1 MSLRS
6 NPHCIAFHAKSLLRL
21 WQRARRV
28 GGLALNVSFMSLR
41 SKLEAFS
48 KASETAAEILILSVP
63 KGKDLS

>member
-6 NPHCIAFHAKSLLRL
+6 KPHCIAFHAKSLLRL

-28 GGLALNVSFMSLR
+28 VGLALNVFLMSLR

-48 KASETAAEILILSVP
+48 KASETAAEILNLSVP
-63 KGKDLS
+63 KGKGLS

>member
-28 GGLALNVSFMSLR
+28 GGLALNVAFMSLR
-41 SKLEAFS
+41 SKLEALS
-48 KASETAAEILILSVP
+48 KASETAAEILILSLP
-63 KGKDLS
+63 QGKDLA